1 MKSCTTRL
9 AKMLPKVV
17 EDDVLPQESIFNYPE
32 KGAAHLPVVG
42 VTYFFLR
49 VHFFGSPNI
58 YLLQRGD
65 GIGIKI
71 SKSGDSIPERGR
83 V

>member
-1 MKSCTTRL
+1 
-9 AKMLPKVV
+9 MLPNVV
-17 EDDVLPQESIFNYPE
+17 EDDILPQESIFNYPE
-32 KGAAHLPVVG
+32 KGAAHFPVVVG

-49 VHFFGSPNI
+49 VHFLGSPNI

-65 GIGIKI
+65 DIGIKI
-71 SKSGDSIPERGR
+71 SKSGGSIPERGR